1 MNINFL
7 LILLI
12 IILILEHYGLSDLL
26 IKKISENFAELQNKP
41 PESTLVQT
49 CPDNYTLKDGLCY
62 LDSEFICSE
71 DSIYIDGGC
80 YSPDFIDS
88 NNCPEYYR
96 LIDNKCYKYSGIPS
110 ISDSDGIIP
119 TTTYTCPDGLNSV
132 NGFCLPPNFTNF

>member
-7 LILLI
+7 LFLLI
-12 IILILEHYGLSDLL
+12 IVLCLYFQELY
-26 IKKISENFAELQNKP
+26 ENFAELENKP
-41 PESTLVQT
+41 LETTLLQT
-49 CPDNYTLKDGLCY
+49 CPDNYLLKDDLCY
-62 LDSEFICSE
+62 RDSEFICPE

-110 ISDSDGIIP
+110 ISNDKNGIIP
-119 TTTYTCPDGLNSV
+119 STTYSCSDGLNPV